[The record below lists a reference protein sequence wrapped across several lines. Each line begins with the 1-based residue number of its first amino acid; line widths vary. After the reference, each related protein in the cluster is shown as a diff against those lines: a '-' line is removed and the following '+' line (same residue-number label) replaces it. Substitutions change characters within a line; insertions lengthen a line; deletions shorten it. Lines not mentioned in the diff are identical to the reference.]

1 MWIFLITVI
10 PFLDAFGN
18 LFNKRSSMQGVR
30 PVLISWSNNVVVV
43 LLVLVLSFF
52 ISFKLTAAYF
62 LALSVTGTI
71 NIFATI
77 LYMHAVSKGDISE
90 LIPMLSFTPLFML
103 VTSPVIVGEIPRPG
117 GIAGIF
123 LVVTGS
129 YMLNINLKKRNFA
142 DPIKALFRSAGTRIM
157 LFVSFLYSITS
168 NFDKVAVNASSPIQH
183 LLFLNLYVFLG
194 VSAIVLLTKNFKK
207 EELILG
213 RYNLIMLSIINLI
226 GSLLFLLA
234 ITYTYVAYVI
244 ALKRTSGMLS
254 VLLGHFVLGEAKL
267 RERLLG
273 SFIMFAG
280 VLLILLS

>member
-18 LFNKRSSMQGVR
+18 LFNKRASMQGVR
-30 PVLISWSNNVVVV
+30 PILISWSNNVVVV
-43 LLVLVLSFF
+43 LLIFILSFF
-52 ISFKLTAAYF
+52 ISFKFTSTYF

-77 LYMHAVSKGDISE
+77 LYMYAVSKGDISE
-90 LIPMLSFTPLFML
+90 IIPMLSFTPLFML
-103 VTSPVIVGEIPRPG
+103 LTSPIIVGEFPKPG

-123 LVVTGS
+123 LVVLGS
-129 YMLNINLKKRNFA
+129 YLLNINLKKRSFT
-142 DPIKALFRSAGTRIM
+142 DPVKALFRNAGTRIM

-168 NFDKVAVNASSPIQH
+168 NFDKVAVKASSPMQH

-194 VSAIVLLTKNFKK
+194 VSVILLVRKSFRK

-213 RYNLIMLSIINLI
+213 RYNLLMLSILNLL

-254 VLLGHFVLGEAKL
+254 VMLGHFVLGEANL
-267 RERLLG
+267 RERMLG
-273 SFIMFAG
+273 SFIMFTG